1 LSMEPDKD
9 IKWDF
14 LCFNG
19 VIYTLDDNLPRAT
32 WMLIHEGRIARLG
45 EDSPPDIPVQQSLDL
60 QGKTVVPGFIDSH
73 THLASH
79 GIAQTFWVNLGDAKS
94 HKEVEE
100 KLRKNAL
107 ELQEGEWLVAYNWDE
122 SQWETPILLNREI
135 LDRACPSHPV
145 YAIRE
150 DGHFVAV
157 NSKALELLTE
167 PLSKLTEEEKAEASQ
182 GRLRDIDIDRKLF
195 YPSPSKILKGIEA
208 GCLLAAKLGIT
219 SANDMVSAELLRYY
233 FKAEQKGLLKVRI
246 HLNVPSTVL
255 SAVGTIGIT
264 SGYGSDKL
272 RIGGLKLFYDGSI
285 GAQTALVS
293 EDFADMP
300 GEKGLIYTPPEEF
313 AKYLDKAIKGRIQPV
328 VHAIGDQAIENVLDE
343 YAARQ
348 ESIAGLRPRIEHVEM
363 VTDSQMAKA
372 AELNVIFS
380 MQPNFCKWAF
390 PGGLYETRLG
400 KERTQQMNAFS
411 KVVEKKVRLA
421 FGSDGMPLGPLLGLH
436 HAVNHPVKES
446 SLSVEDAVRSYTMEG
461 AYCEF
466 QEHEKGTL
474 SEGKLAD
481 FVVLSGNPWETSDRI
496 KEMKVEIT
504 AVGGEIVYRDD
515 NTALNL
521 KSITPCGKKIK

>member
-1 LSMEPDKD
+1 MPKESDND
-9 IKWDF
+9 INWDL

-19 VIYTLDDNLPRAT
+19 LIHTLDDNLPKAT

-45 EDSPPDIPVQQSLDL
+45 EDPTPDISVRQSLDL

-79 GIAQTFWVNLGDAKS
+79 GIAQTFWVNLGEAKS
-94 HKEVEE
+94 QGEIE
-100 KLRKNAL
+100 KRLRKKAL
-107 ELQEGEWLVAYNWDE
+107 ELQEDEWLVAYNWDE
-122 SQWETPILLNREI
+122 SQWEAPILLNREI

-145 YAIRE
+145 FAIRE

-157 NSKALELLTE
+157 NSKALELLAE
-167 PLSKLTEEEKAEASQ
+167 PLSKLKGEERAEASQ

-195 YPSPSKILKGIEA
+195 YPDPSKILKGIEA
-208 GCLLAAKLGIT
+208 GCDLAAQLGIT
-219 SANDMVSAELLRYY
+219 SANDMISAELLRYY
-233 FKAEQKGLLKVRI
+233 FKAEKKGLLKIRI
-246 HLNVPSTVL
+246 HLNVPPTVL
-255 SAVGTIGIT
+255 SAVETIGIA
-264 SGYGSDKL
+264 SGFGSDKL

-293 EDFADMP
+293 EDFTDMP
-300 GEKGLIYTPPEEF
+300 GEKGIIYTPSEEF
-313 AKYLDKAIKGRIQPV
+313 TKYLDKAIKRRIQPV
-328 VHAIGDQAIENVLDE
+328 VHAIGDQAIENVLNE
-343 YAARQ
+343 YAARR
-348 ESIAGLRPRIEHVEM
+348 ESIAALRPRIEHVEM

-400 KERTQQMNAFS
+400 KKRTRQMNAFS
-411 KVVEKKVRLA
+411 KVVENKVRLA

-436 HAVNHPVKES
+436 YAVNHPVKES
-446 SLSVEDAVRSYTMEG
+446 SLSVDDAIRSYTIEG

-481 FVVLSGNPWETSDRI
+481 FVVLSGNPWETPDKI
-496 KEMKVEIT
+496 KEMKVEMT
-504 AVGGEIVYRDD
+504 AVGGEIAYKEV

-521 KSITPCGKKIK
+521 K